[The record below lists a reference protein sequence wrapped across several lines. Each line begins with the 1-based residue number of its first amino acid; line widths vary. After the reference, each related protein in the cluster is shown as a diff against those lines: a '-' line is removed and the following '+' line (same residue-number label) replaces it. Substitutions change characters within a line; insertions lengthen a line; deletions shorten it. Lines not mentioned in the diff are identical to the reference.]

1 MNVLALT
8 AAIVALA
15 APLEPPV
22 IHEMFTPLPCP
33 KSPRTTV
40 ALEGCSEKAILTT
53 DRAINKQV
61 NLIFA
66 LLRTR
71 SAKATFVAGEK
82 SWQRYRRSSCIA
94 QASFYDGGSA
104 QPVVYGNCI
113 AARNRTHLRDLAA
126 LKATLS
132 QH

>member
-1 MNVLALT
+1 MIREA
-8 AAIVALA
+8 
-15 APLEPPV
+15 
-22 IHEMFTPLPCP
+22 FTPLPCP
-33 KSPRTTV
+33 KNPQTTV
-40 ALEGCSEKAILTT
+40 ALEGCAEKAILLT
-53 DRAINKQV
+53 DHAINARVKQ
-61 NLIFA
+61 IIG

-82 SWQRYRRSSCIA
+82 SWLRYRRSSCTA
-94 QASFYDGGSA
+94 EASFYDGGSA

-113 AARNRTHLRDLAA
+113 VARNRTHLRDLAV